1 MAARRGCY
9 PKVAGLVV
17 VPAKGLDGSY
27 QKEDPA
33 RLDNSFKSVGDTGL
47 EIVLLGDLKRVI

>member
-1 MAARRGCY
+1 M
-9 PKVAGLVV
+9 